1 MSDLHVLKFPFILGP
16 QGSEQGKEDGENV
29 SISGVYNV
37 VNEAYILPSFRSF
50 FSYLFGFLFIVWFV
64 VYF

>member
-1 MSDLHVLKFPFILGP
+1 MSDLHVLKFPLILGP
-16 QGSEQGKEDGENV
+16 QGSKQGQEDGENV

-37 VNEAYILPSFRSF
+37 VNEAYILPSLRSF
-50 FSYLFGFLFIVWFV
+50 FSCLFGFLFIVWFV